1 MFSEPMKNFF
11 LSLKTTVWTLLAMI
25 GLFFIGAY
33 MMPVHRDVFGPMN
46 DLLLFQWIE
55 RIAAGNPWQ
64 TWWFF
69 ASIAALVL
77 LTINTIVCSIQAV
90 IGRWSRRNFLLRIA
104 PQVIHIGFLFILLA
118 HLLGA
123 GWGYRLSGFM
133 PQGTLA
139 QGLPEGRALH
149 LVEVRVDVSDAGFPT
164 DWSASVVLYE
174 KGVNVKAGVLGPNR
188 PLFYKGMG
196 VYLKNIDFRRGPA
209 AILMVNRDPGA
220 IWALVGGILFM
231 LGSTVL
237 LVLKLKET

>member
-1 MFSEPMKNFF
+1 MKNFF
-11 LSLKTTVWTLLAMI
+11 LSLKTTIWTLLAMI

-33 MMPVHRDVFGPMN
+33 MMPVHQDVFGPMN

-55 RIAAGNPWQ
+55 RIAAENVWH

-90 IGRWSRRNFLLRIA
+90 IGRWSRRDFLLRIS
-104 PQVIHIGFLFILLA
+104 PQVVHVGFLFILLA

-149 LVEVRVDVSDAGFPT
+149 LVEVRVDTDERGFPT

-174 KGVNVKAGVLGPNR
+174 KGVKVKTGVLGPNR

-220 IWALVGGILFM
+220 VWALVGGVLFL

-237 LVLKLKET
+237 LVLKLKKA

>member
-1 MFSEPMKNFF
+1 MKNFF
-11 LSLKTTVWTLLAMI
+11 LSLKTTVWTLLALI
-25 GLFFIGAY
+25 GFFFIGAY
-33 MMPVHRDVFGPMN
+33 MMPMHRDVFGPMN
-46 DLLLFQWIE
+46 DLLLFPWIE
-55 RIAAGNPWQ
+55 RIAAANPWQ

-69 ASIAALVL
+69 ASCAALVL

-90 IGRWSRRNFLLRIA
+90 IGRWSRRDVLLRIA
-104 PQVIHIGFLFILLA
+104 PQVIHVGFLFILLA

-133 PQGTLA
+133 PQGALA

-149 LVEVRVDVSDAGFPT
+149 LVEVRVEVDQKGFPT

-174 KGVNVKAGVLGPNR
+174 SGVKVTSGVLGPNR

-196 VYLKNIDFRRGPA
+196 VYLKNIDFSRGPA

-220 IWALVGGILFM
+220 VWALVGGILFM
-231 LGSTVL
+231 LGSAVL
-237 LVLKLKET
+237 LVLKLKKL